1 MDSQRTAL
9 RGLDMRVALADFGRR
24 GRMELTFVLE
34 NGRTVLR
41 DSYCEVPFKV
51 TRVLNSRPPVAQMI
65 LMQCTAGLF
74 GGDEVECSIRVE
86 RGAQVRIS
94 QQSAMKIHPSRDRLA
109 VQSNQI
115 WVGSGAE
122 LQLFLEPVIPFTDSR
137 FWQRTRLD
145 VEQGGKLHFW
155 EGFMTGRVG
164 HGESWRFQEFSS
176 ETQLHSGG
184 RCTYLDRFHLLPD
197 SLQRSVWA
205 MGNSNYV
212 GTGLYVGERAGD
224 IASMLHQILP
234 EAGVDCL
241 ADDVAAVRVV
251 ADAGPD
257 FHRSREL
264 FCRLAEVPRF
274 FSL

>member
-1 MDSQRTAL
+1 
-9 RGLDMRVALADFGRR
+9 MRVPLSEVGRR
-24 GRMELTFVLE
+24 GRMELTFALE
-34 NGRTVLR
+34 KGRTVLR
-41 DSYCEVPFKV
+41 DAYCEVPFKV
-51 TRVLNSRPPVAQMI
+51 TRVLSSRPPVAQMI

-86 RGAQVRIS
+86 RGARVRIT
-94 QQSAMKIHPSRDRLA
+94 QQSATKIHPSQDRLA
-109 VQSNQI
+109 IQRNQI

-137 FWQRTRLD
+137 FWQRTQLD

-164 HGESWRFQEFSS
+164 HGESWRFREFSS

-184 RCTYLDRFHLLPD
+184 RFTYLDRFHLLPD

-205 MGNSNYV
+205 MGISNYG
-212 GTGLYVGERAGD
+212 GTGLYVGERAAD
-224 IASMLHQILP
+224 IASLLHQILP

-241 ADDVAAVRVV
+241 SDDVAAVRVV

-257 FHRSREL
+257 FHRSREI
-264 FCRLAEVPRF
+264 FCRLAG
-274 FSL
+274 SA

>member
-9 RGLDMRVALADFGRR
+9 RVVDMRVPLADVGRR

-51 TRVLNSRPPVAQMI
+51 TRVLSSRPPVARMI

-94 QQSAMKIHPSRDRLA
+94 QQSATKIHPSRDRLA

-122 LQLFLEPVIPFTDSR
+122 LQLFFEPVIPFTDSR
-137 FWQRTRLD
+137 FWQRTQLD

-155 EGFMTGRVG
+155 DGFMTGRVG
-164 HGESWRFQEFSS
+164 HGESWRFQGFLS

-184 RCTYLDRFHLLPD
+184 RVTYLHRFHLLPH
-197 SLQRSVWA
+197 SLLSSACA
-205 MGNSNYV
+205 MGTLKYMGARCCV
-212 GTGLYVGERAGD
+212 GVG
-224 IASMLHQILP
+224 
-234 EAGVDCL
+234 
-241 ADDVAAVRVV
+241 AA
-251 ADAGPD
+251 
-257 FHRSREL
+257 
-264 FCRLAEVPRF
+264 
-274 FSL
+274 